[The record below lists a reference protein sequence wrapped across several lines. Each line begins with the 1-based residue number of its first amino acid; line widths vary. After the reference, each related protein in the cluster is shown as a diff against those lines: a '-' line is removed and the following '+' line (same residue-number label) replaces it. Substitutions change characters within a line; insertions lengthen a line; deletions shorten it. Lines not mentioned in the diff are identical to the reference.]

1 MAIHWTI
8 AFKSLR
14 SGTDYR
20 VNIYDANY
28 SGSSSIH
35 LKGAAEPFTTEEDD
49 DEDMFVPLRL
59 QSGYIRI
66 VDDGKDANGNA
77 FDWRTLI
84 PANDKSRPVTLTK
97 TVGSQQQIVW
107 QGFMQA
113 QNFSGELYSYTQERE
128 FPVQC
133 CLSVLST
140 TQVPTT
146 EPQPRNFAYLL
157 KTCLDAIPQHTISQ
171 IVVQGGTDARDW
183 LMKMI
188 DWRVFLEMD
197 NDDEYAAK
205 YNLQEALED
214 LCRFWGW
221 TARTK
226 GQTLYLVMADDHV
239 ENTFLTLTRAQLNTL
254 ANGTAV
260 GDTSSTFVMNSISG
274 DVFASDDNDDNYIRG
289 YNKCVVKGSIEDDDV
304 LIKFAPESVK
314 KQMEATGWTWVHP
327 QEDEEGVGYY
337 TTQLIPRFN
346 SSALEGNTYGLAGFC
361 SRQVYSSVDEDK
373 PAIIDAISV
382 WGGFDGNVRASLQ
395 TKKMMMFTG
404 GSLTVKG
411 SVYRGAHKA
420 ENNPTTLKMKIGIG
434 EDRNHAKW
442 WNLYSDINITSINH
456 SWGNFIVIGT
466 LVNGLFALSNGDI
479 KGSSV
484 RHAADN
490 KYVYNSFPCD
500 ANGLYGYL
508 FIDII
513 GCHETDWLQS
523 FEVADLEV
531 KYSRDSVFIPTSP
544 TDYRQRDIVR
554 DRKSSREY
562 TATNNGNVDSP
573 YNIDC
578 IFASDNYMKF
588 GYGLVMDSINGY
600 MTKANYGQTQQEP
613 EQHLANRAAAYWA
626 STKRKIVGEFRANTI
641 SDISPNYK
649 VTMDGTTF
657 YPVAISRNWRDDIVT
672 LTLQQL

>member
-77 FDWRTLI
+77 FDWRTMI

-128 FPVQC
+128 FPIQC
-133 CLSVLST
+133 CLSVLSA

-157 KTCLDAIPQHTISQ
+157 KTCLDSIPQHTIEN
-171 IVVQGGTDARDW
+171 IVVQGGSDAQGW
-183 LMKMI
+183 LLKMV
-188 DWRVFLEMD
+188 DWRVFLDIDD
-197 NDDEYAAK
+197 NDEYAAK

-214 LCRFWGW
+214 MCRFWGW

-226 GQTLYLVMADDHV
+226 GTTLYLTMADDSS
-239 ENTFLTLTRAQLNTL
+239 ETTFLSMTRAQLNTM
-254 ANGTAV
+254 AGGTAA
-260 GDTSSTFVMNSISG
+260 GGTSAFASTTISG

-289 YNKCVVKGSIEDDDV
+289 YNKCVVKSSIESEDAM
-304 LIKFAPESVK
+304 IKFAPESVRK
-314 KQMEATGWTWVHP
+314 LMEQNGWVWYHLP
-327 QEDEEGVGYY
+327 NDAPEGVGYY
-337 TTQLIPRFN
+337 TTQRITSFT
-346 SSALEGNTYGLAGFC
+346 SSTLDGTTYGLAGFYR
-361 SRQVYSSVDEDK
+361 RQIYSKVEDDK
-373 PAIIDAISV
+373 PTKCDIIAI
-382 WGGFDGNVRASLQ
+382 WGNHDGNIRASLQ
-395 TKKMMMFTG
+395 TKKMMAFTG
-404 GSLTVKG
+404 GSLTIKG
-411 SVYRGAHKA
+411 SIYHDSQKDDGY
-420 ENNPTTLKMKIGIG
+420 PTSLYMRIGIG
-434 EDRNHAKW
+434 QTKASAKW
-442 WNLYSDINITSINH
+442 WQLRYISGGGISHTWTTSPNEIF
-456 SWGNFIVIGT
+456 SK
-466 LVNGLFALSNGDI
+466 FAVQHGDI
-479 KGSSV
+479 KGPEI
-484 RHAADN
+484 HGYADGQ
-490 KYVYNSFPCD
+490 YIYNAIPCD
-500 ANGLYGYL
+500 DSNGLFGYL
-508 FIDII
+508 FIDIY
-513 GCHETDWLQS
+513 GCRDVNGFYQS
-523 FEVADLEV
+523 FEIADLEV
-531 KYSRDSVFIPTSP
+531 KFSRDGVYIPSR
-544 TDYRQRDIVR
+544 DGEYRQRDVVV
-554 DRKSSREY
+554 DRVTSREY

-600 MTKANYGQTQQEP
+600 MSKANYGQMQQEP

-649 VTMDGTTF
+649 VKMDGTTF
-657 YPVAISRNWRDDIVT
+657 YPVAISRNWRDDIVI
-672 LTLQQL
+672 LNLQQL

>member
-28 SGSSSIH
+28 SGSSSIQ

-49 DEDMFVPLRL
+49 DEDMFTPLRL

-66 VDDGKDANGNA
+66 VDDGKDANGNS
-77 FDWRTLI
+77 FDWRTMI

-107 QGFMQA
+107 QGSMQA

-183 LMKMI
+183 LMKLV

-197 NDDEYAAK
+197 NNDEYAAK

-226 GQTLYLVMADDHV
+226 GTTLYLVMADDHV
-239 ENTFLTLTRAQLNTL
+239 ENTFLTLTRSQLNTL

-289 YNKCVVKGSIEDDDV
+289 YNKCVVKSSIESEDAM
-304 LIKFAPESVK
+304 IKFAPESVRK
-314 KQMEATGWTWVHP
+314 LMERNGWAWHHLP
-327 QEDEEGVGYY
+327 NDAPEGVGYY
-337 TTQLIPRFN
+337 TTQKITSFT
-346 SSALEGNTYGLAGFC
+346 SSTLDGTTYGLAGFYR
-361 SRQVYSSVDEDK
+361 RQIYSSVEDDK
-373 PAIIDAISV
+373 PTKCDIIAI
-382 WGGFDGNVRASLQ
+382 WGNHEYGTVRASLQ
-395 TKKMMMFTG
+395 TKKMMAFTG

-411 SVYRGAHKA
+411 SIYHDSQKDDGY
-420 ENNPTTLKMKIGIG
+420 PTTLYMRIGIG
-434 EDRNHAKW
+434 QTKASAKW
-442 WNLYSDINITSINH
+442 FQLLYSSGVIVHTWINNMGEAYCVWSVQH
-456 SWGNFIVIGT
+456 
-466 LVNGLFALSNGDI
+466 GDI
-479 KGSSV
+479 KGAAIHYNAEDKYIYSSI
-484 RHAADN
+484 
-490 KYVYNSFPCD
+490 PCD
-500 ANGLYGYL
+500 TQGLFGYL
-508 FIDII
+508 FIDIY
-513 GCHETDWLQS
+513 GCRDVNGFYQS

-531 KYSRDSVFIPTSP
+531 KFSRDGVHIPSSP
-544 TDYRQRDIVR
+544 TEYRQRDVVV
-554 DRKSSREY
+554 DRVTSREY

-573 YNIDC
+573 FNVDC

-588 GYGLVMDSINGY
+588 GYGLVMDSIDGY
-600 MTKANYGQTQQEP
+600 MSKANYGQTQQEP

>member
-49 DEDMFVPLRL
+49 DEDMFTPLRL

-66 VDDGKDANGNA
+66 VDDGKDENGNP

-84 PANDKSRPVTLTK
+84 PSNDKSRPVTLTK

-128 FPVQC
+128 FPIQC

-197 NDDEYAAK
+197 NEDEYAAK

-226 GQTLYLVMADDHV
+226 GTTLYLVMADDHV

-289 YNKCVVKGSIEDDDV
+289 YNKCVVKSSIESEDAMV
-304 LIKFAPESVK
+304 NFAPESVRK
-314 KQMEATGWTWVHP
+314 LMERNGWVWYHLP
-327 QEDEEGVGYY
+327 NDAPEGVGYY
-337 TTQLIPRFN
+337 TTQKITSFT
-346 SSALEGNTYGLAGFC
+346 SSTLDGTTYGLAGFYR
-361 SRQVYSSVDEDK
+361 RQIYSSVEDDK
-373 PAIIDAISV
+373 PTKCDIISIY
-382 WGGFDGNVRASLQ
+382 GNHDGNIRASLQ
-395 TKKMMMFTG
+395 TKKMMAFTG

-411 SVYRGAHKA
+411 SIYHDSQKDDGY
-420 ENNPTTLKMKIGIG
+420 PTTLYMRIGIG
-434 EDRNHAKW
+434 QTKASAKW
-442 WNLYSDINITSINH
+442 FQLWYIS
-456 SWGNFIVIGT
+456 GGGIGHT
-466 LVNGLFALSNGDI
+466 WTNPMSEARCVWAVEHGDI
-479 KGSSV
+479 KGV
-484 RHAADN
+484 EVGYAAADRFI
-490 KYVYNSFPCD
+490 YGSIPCD
-500 ANGLYGYL
+500 SDGLFGYL
-508 FIDII
+508 FIDIF
-513 GCHETDWLQS
+513 GCADVNGFYQS

-531 KYSRDSVFIPTSP
+531 KFSRDGVYIPSQ
-544 TDYRQRDIVR
+544 DGEYRQREVVV
-554 DRKSSREY
+554 DRVTSREY

-573 YNIDC
+573 YNVDC

-588 GYGLVMDSINGY
+588 GYGLVMDSIDGY
-600 MTKANYGQTQQEP
+600 MAKANYGQSQQEP

-657 YPVAISRNWRDDIVT
+657 YPVAISRNWRDDIVI
-672 LTLQQL
+672 LNLQQL